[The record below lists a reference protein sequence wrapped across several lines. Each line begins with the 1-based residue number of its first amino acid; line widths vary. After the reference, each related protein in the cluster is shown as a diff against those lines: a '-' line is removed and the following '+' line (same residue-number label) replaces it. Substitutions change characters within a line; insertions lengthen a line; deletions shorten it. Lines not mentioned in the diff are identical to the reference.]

1 MLRRGSQKVSR
12 DTGFPLFEA
21 WDSGFLSK
29 IRARFGI
36 DGICGTELGGGL
48 PKTPRDYGIEEPFWG
63 PFKNDSLLQSLGLHY
78 QSPSLSVLG
87 SFILTHILFG
97 HFLILLPYKG
107 TELIHTYSCYTVGF

>member
-21 WDSGFLSK
+21 RDSEFLSK

-48 PKTPRDYGIEEPFWG
+48 PKNPRDYGIKEPFWG

-78 QSPSLSVLG
+78 RSPVDIRFGKLHLNSH
-87 SFILTHILFG
+87 FIWPPSNT
-97 HFLILLPYKG
+97 PA
-107 TELIHTYSCYTVGF
+107 V